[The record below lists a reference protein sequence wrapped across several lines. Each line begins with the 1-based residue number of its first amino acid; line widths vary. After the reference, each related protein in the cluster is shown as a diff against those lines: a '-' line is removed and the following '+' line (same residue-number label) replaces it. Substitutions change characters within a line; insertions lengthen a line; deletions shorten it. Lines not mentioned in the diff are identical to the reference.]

1 MIMRPAMSEMPTNSI
16 PKDANLKRRR
26 LWNRVMLALLVLG
39 SALVV
44 MPLVFVLGAVLAKGL
59 AAINMAFFTQ
69 DFRSVT
75 EGGGG
80 LLHAIVGTVLMNLL
94 ALGIGGVLG
103 LAGGILLS
111 EYPDHPINPTLRIIS
126 DLLNGLP
133 ALLKGLVIYALVVVP
148 MGQFSGIAGALAL
161 GLIMVPIVLR
171 ATEGV
176 LKLVPWSVREA
187 GLALGLPR
195 WRVILS
201 LVLPAAASGL
211 ITGLMLGFA
220 RAAGEAAPLYFTAGG
235 SQMLNFN
242 LGQQTE
248 SLALSIYKY
257 ANEPSPLRQEQAWAA
272 ALVLTL
278 LVLVASLLARWATR
292 RS

>member
-1 MIMRPAMSEMPTNSI
+1 MTGSGTGTPPAL
-16 PKDANLKRRR
+16 PKDGNLARRR
-26 LWNRVMLALLVLG
+26 RWNNVMVGLLILG
-39 SALVV
+39 SAVV
-44 MPLVFVLGAVLAKGL
+44 VLPLILVLGAVFVNGASALSV
-59 AAINMAFFTQ
+59 AFLTQ
-69 DFRSVT
+69 DFRPVD

-80 LLHAIVGTVLMNLL
+80 LFHAIVGTLMMNLL
-94 ALGIGGVLG
+94 ALLIGGLLG

-111 EYPDHPINPTLRIIS
+111 EYPDHPLNPTLRIIS

-133 ALLKGLVIYALVVVP
+133 ALLKGLVIYAVVVIP
-148 MGQFSGIAGALAL
+148 TGQFSGYAGALAL
-161 GLIMVPIVLR
+161 ALVMTPIILR

-201 LVLPAAASGL
+201 LVLPAAAAG
-211 ITGLMLGFA
+211 ITTGLMLGFA

-235 SQMLNFN
+235 SQLLNWN
-242 LGQQTE
+242 LSQQTE

-257 ANEPSPLRQEQAWAA
+257 ANEPSPLRQDQAWAA
-272 ALVLTL
+272 ALVLTV
-278 LVLVASLLARWATR
+278 LVLIASLLARWATR
-292 RS
+292 RA

>member
-1 MIMRPAMSEMPTNSI
+1 MQAQPTNKQTSLI
-16 PKDANLKRRR
+16 PKNGNLGRRR
-26 LWNRVMLALLVLG
+26 LWNHIMLGLLVLG
-39 SALVV
+39 SLVV
-44 MPLVFVLGAVLAKGL
+44 VFPLIMVLGAVFVNGIS
-59 AAINMAFFTQ
+59 AINWAFFTQ
-69 DFRSVT
+69 DFRPVD

-80 LLHAIVGTVLMNLL
+80 LLHAIVGTILMNLM
-94 ALGIGGVLG
+94 ALFIGGLLG

-111 EYPDHPINPTLRIIS
+111 EYPDHPLNPYLRIIS

-133 ALLKGLVIYALVVVP
+133 ALLKGLVIYALVVITT
-148 MGQFSGIAGALAL
+148 GQFSGYAGALAL
-161 GLIMVPIVLR
+161 AMVMVPIVLR

-201 LVLPAAASGL
+201 LVLPAATSGV

-235 SQMLNFN
+235 SQLLNFN

-272 ALVLTL
+272 AFVLTL
-278 LVLVASLLARWATR
+278 LVLATSLLARWATR
-292 RS
+292 KYQ

>member
-1 MIMRPAMSEMPTNSI
+1 
-16 PKDANLKRRR
+16 
-26 LWNRVMLALLVLG
+26 MLALLVLG

>member
-1 MIMRPAMSEMPTNSI
+1 MSAWAQSRYVPA
-16 PKDANLKRRR
+16 DGNLRRRR
-26 LWNRVMLALLVLG
+26 LWNQAMLVLLVLG
-39 SALVV
+39 SLIVV
-44 MPLVFVLGAVLAKGL
+44 APLVLVLGAVLLKGI
-59 AAINMAFFTQ
+59 AAINLAFFLEP
-69 DFRSVT
+69 FRPVDQ
-75 EGGGG
+75 GGGG
-80 LLHAIVGTVLMNLL
+80 LAHAIVGTLLMNLL
-94 ALGIGGVLG
+94 ALVIGGVLG

-133 ALLKGLVIYALVVVP
+133 ALLKGLVIYTLVVIP
-148 MGQFSGIAGALAL
+148 SGQFSGYAGALAL
-161 GLIMVPIVLR
+161 ALIMVPIVLR

-201 LVLPAAASGL
+201 LVLPAATSGV

-235 SQMLNFN
+235 SQLLTFN
-242 LGQQTE
+242 LGQQVE

-257 ANEPSPLRQEQAWAA
+257 ANEPSPLSQEQAWAA
-272 ALVLTL
+272 SLVLTL
-278 LVLVASLLARWATR
+278 LVLAASLLARWATR
-292 RS
+292 RWMH

>member
-1 MIMRPAMSEMPTNSI
+1 MMRAPVNG
-16 PKDANLKRRR
+16 NLRRR
-26 LWNRVMLALLVLG
+26 QLWDKVMLGLLILGSLIVVAPLLLVLG
-39 SALVV
+39 K
-44 MPLVFVLGAVLAKGL
+44 VFVTGFS
-59 AAINMAFFTQ
+59 AINLAFFTQ
-69 DFRSVT
+69 DFQPV
-75 EGGGG
+75 EAGGGG
-80 LLHAIVGTVLMNLL
+80 LRHAIIGTVLMNLL
-94 ALGIGGVLG
+94 ALLIGGVLG

-111 EYPDHPINPTLRIIS
+111 EYPDHPVNPTLRVIS

-133 ALLKGLVIYALVVVP
+133 ALLKGLVIYTLVVITT
-148 MGQFSGIAGALAL
+148 GRFSGVAGALAL

-187 GLALGLPR
+187 GLGLGLPR

-201 LVLPAAASGL
+201 LVLPAASSGV

-235 SQMLNFN
+235 SQFLNFN

-248 SLALSIYKY
+248 SLALTIYKY
-257 ANEPSPLRQEQAWAA
+257 ANEPSPLRVEQAWAA

-278 LVLVASLLARWATR
+278 LVLIASLLARWVTR
-292 RS
+292 AR